1 MQGRLLV
8 AVRDFDS
15 LVGGAEKSLSSLILG
30 VNSLDQN
37 WKINVYQS
45 NDRKPNEE
53 LFKNTSIRFEKCD
66 IKIEDIYSGAS
77 WKLRNRNTGRSMK
90 FLRRIHLKRKNKL
103 FSNWLKK
110 HFSKEIKLAEK
121 NNEKLLGITQLD
133 WSAGASSAFIE
144 NKIPYM
150 VFVRDEVCFQYPEL
164 FEECLQ
170 NAESVIVAGEGLA
183 SQIKEKFSIK
193 SISIVHLPVNF
204 EEIYPQ
210 EKLKEKLEE
219 ANQYR
224 LKNNLTN
231 PRIAIVGM
239 VPEKGYQF
247 YNKELIPKMKLAWP
261 EATLHVFGGGTLAR
275 KLAKHSNTF
284 DEGFCKLEDIYPFCD
299 IHMFRLDIVGTWG
312 RVINEAGYFSKP
324 SISID
329 IGAQS
334 EAVGL
339 GGKVMPYSASS
350 DEWITELKNIYDDLE
365 KYGNLAFKHRLIVDH
380 KNSINEFLSV
390 IEGVKND

>member
-183 SQIKEKFSIK
+183 SQIKEKFMIK

-204 EEIYPQ
+204 EDIYPQ

-284 DEGFCKLEDIYPFCD
+284 DEGFCKLEEIYPFCD

>member
-30 VNSLDQN
+30 FESLNPN

-45 NDRKPNEE
+45 NDRSSNEN
-53 LFKNTSIRFEKCD
+53 LFNTSSIKFQKCQ
-66 IKIEDIYSGAS
+66 IKIEDIFSGAS
-77 WKLRNRNTGRSMK
+77 WKLRNRKTGRSMK
-90 FLRRIHLKRKNKL
+90 LLRRIHLKRKNKL
-103 FSNWLKK
+103 FSNWLRE
-110 HFSKEIKLAEK
+110 HLSEQVKLAKEK
-121 NNEKLLGITQLD
+121 NEKLLGITQLD

-144 NKIPYM
+144 NKIPYV
-150 VFVRDEVCFQYPEL
+150 VFVRDEVCFQFPEL
-164 FEECLQ
+164 FKKCLEK
-170 NAESVIVAGEGLA
+170 AETVIVAGEGLA
-183 SQIKEKFSIK
+183 SQIKEQFSIK

-204 EEIYPQ
+204 EEIYPKA
-210 EKLKEKLEE
+210 ELKKKLEE
-219 ANQYR
+219 ANKYR
-224 LKNNLTN
+224 LENNLTN

-239 VPEKGYQF
+239 VPEKGFEF
-247 YNKELIPKMKLAWP
+247 YNRELIPKMKLLWP
-261 EATLHVFGGGTLAR
+261 EATLHVFGGGPFAQ

-299 IHMFRLDIVGTWG
+299 INMFRLELVGTWG
-312 RVINEAGYFSKP
+312 RVINEAGHFFKP

-339 GGKVMPYSASS
+339 GGKVMPRTASAE
-350 DEWITELKNIYDDLE
+350 EWITEIKSIYADIE
-365 KYGNLAFKHRLIVDH
+365 NYGDLAFNHRLIVDH
-380 KNSINEFLSV
+380 KNSINEFLNV
-390 IEGVKND
+390 IESVKND

>member
-30 VNSLDQN
+30 VNSLNQN

-53 LFKNTSIRFEKCD
+53 LFKNTSIKFEKCD

-183 SQIKEKFSIK
+183 SQIKEKFMIK

-204 EEIYPQ
+204 EDIYPQ

>member
-15 LVGGAEKSLSSLILG
+15 LIGGAEKSLSSLILG
-30 VNSLDQN
+30 VESLNQN
-37 WKINVYQS
+37 WNINVYQS
-45 NDRKPNEE
+45 NDRKPNED
-53 LFKNTSIRFEKCD
+53 LFNNSSIKFEKSE

-77 WKLRNRNTGRSMK
+77 WKLRNRNSGRSMK

-103 FSNWLKK
+103 FSKWLNK
-110 HFSKEIKLAEK
+110 HFSKQVNLSKE
-121 NNEKLLGITQLD
+121 NGEKLLGITQLD
-133 WSAGASSAFIE
+133 WSAGASSAFIK
-144 NKIPYM
+144 NNIPYI
-150 VFVRDEVCFQYPEL
+150 VFVRDEVCFQFPEL
-164 FEECLQ
+164 FEECLEK
-170 NAESVIVAGEGLA
+170 AETVIVAGEGLA
-183 SQIKEKFSIK
+183 SQIREQFSIK
-193 SISIVHLPVNF
+193 SISVVHLPVNF
-204 EEIYPQ
+204 EDIYPQ
-210 EKLKEKLEE
+210 AELKEKLEE
-219 ANQYR
+219 ANKFR
-224 LKNNLTN
+224 LENNLTN

-239 VPEKGYQF
+239 VPEKGFQF
-247 YNKELIPKMKLAWP
+247 YNKELIPKMKLVWP
-261 EATLHVFGGGTLAR
+261 EATLHVFGGGTFAR

-284 DEGFCKLEDIYPFCD
+284 DEGFCKLEEIYPFCD
-299 IHMFRLDIVGTWG
+299 IHMFRLELVGTWG

-339 GGKVMPYSASS
+339 GGAVMQFSASAE
-350 DEWITELKNIYDDLE
+350 EWIIELKKIYRDLE

-380 KNSINEFLSV
+380 KNSINEFLNV

>member
-15 LVGGAEKSLSSLILG
+15 LVGGAERSLSSLILG
-30 VNSLDQN
+30 LESSDQN
-37 WKINVYQS
+37 WNINVYQS
-45 NDRKPNEE
+45 NDRKPNED
-53 LFKNTSIRFEKCD
+53 LFKNSSIKFKKCE

-103 FSNWLKK
+103 FSNWLRK
-110 HFSKEIKLAEK
+110 HFSEQVKLAK
-121 NNEKLLGITQLD
+121 ANDEKLLGITQLD

-144 NKIPYM
+144 NNIPYI
-150 VFVRDEVCFQYPEL
+150 VFVRDEVCFQFPKL
-164 FEECLQ
+164 FEDCLKK
-170 NAESVIVAGEGLA
+170 AETVIVAGEGLA
-183 SQIKEKFSIK
+183 SQLKEKFSIK

-204 EEIYPQ
+204 EEIYPYVS
-210 EKLKEKLEE
+210 LKEKLEE
-219 ANQYR
+219 ANKYR
-224 LKNNLTN
+224 LENNLTN

-239 VPEKGYQF
+239 VPEKGFQF
-247 YNKELIPKMKLAWP
+247 YNKELIPKMKFIWP
-261 EATLHVFGGGTLAR
+261 EATLHVFGGGPFAR

-284 DEGFCKLEDIYPFCD
+284 DEGFCKLEEIYPFCD
-299 IHMFRLDIVGTWG
+299 IHMFRLELVGTWG

-329 IGAQS
+329 IGSQS

-339 GGKVMPYSASS
+339 GGKVMPFSASAE
-350 DEWITELKNIYDDLE
+350 DWIKELKEIYANLE
-365 KYGNLAFKHRLIVDH
+365 YYGNLAFNHRLIVDY
-380 KNSINEFLSV
+380 KNSINEFLNV
-390 IEGVKND
+390 IGRVKND

>member
-1 MQGRLLV
+1 M

-30 VNSLDQN
+30 VNSLNQN

-53 LFKNTSIRFEKCD
+53 LFKNTSIKFEKCD

-183 SQIKEKFSIK
+183 SQIKEKFMIK

-204 EEIYPQ
+204 EDIYPQ

>member
-30 VNSLDQN
+30 VNSLNQN

-53 LFKNTSIRFEKCD
+53 LFKNTSIKFEKCD

-183 SQIKEKFSIK
+183 SQIKEKFMIK

-204 EEIYPQ
+204 EDIYPQ

-247 YNKELIPKMKLAWP
+247 YNKELIPKMKLTWP

-284 DEGFCKLEDIYPFCD
+284 DEGFCKLEEIYPFCD

>member
-284 DEGFCKLEDIYPFCD
+284 DEGFCKLEEIYPFCD